1 MGRRRFGGAYHYLMC
16 EHELQDRGYEAGGTY
31 VVVLFYFLVS
41 IAVALDHLVRIW
53 VACLA
58 LYIDEGFACV
68 LEL

>member
-1 MGRRRFGGAYHYLMC
+1 MC

-31 VVVLFYFLVS
+31 VVVLFSFLVS